1 MGVARRAVAENPQIG
16 AIVLECTDLP
26 PFAARMREE
35 LNLPVFDINSLVG
48 HVAMSLSELR
58 LY

>member
-1 MGVARRAVAENPQIG
+1 MGIARRAVAEHSDIG

-26 PFAARMREE
+26 PYAARMREE
-35 LNLPVFDINSLVG
+35 LGLPVFDINSLVG
-48 HVAMSLSELR
+48 HVAMALSELK